1 MAGKIFI
8 SYRRDDAAGDARGI
22 RDALVAK
29 YERANVFMDIDNLLA
44 GQRFDRE
51 LSKAL
56 DACDVLLA
64 LIGPRWMDQL
74 AARTQSGD
82 RDYVREEIAAA
93 LRRGIVV
100 IPVRVGL
107 EGRMPPLPRG
117 ADLPKD
123 IGDLVLHQKHDVAH
137 ERFGR
142 DVRELIEAIEAAF
155 DEREREAA
163 KPVPVLRSWPTS
175 ESGLPAPSSVLADV
189 VAQESVR
196 PAPVVED
203 KVSPPP
209 LQTGVVTGREPPEGN
224 NEPRLGGRLLARV
237 AAVFVAALA
246 LGSAIAYTYRSLVP
260 PSRSP
265 VAVANNAPAKVKSEQ
280 NRGGLL
286 AYQTGDKK
294 ILDRLEGNAPPPS
307 PIPGTLLENLEPGS
321 AAVTSITPSPP
332 QKVASAQ
339 PTPSAPPSAT
349 GTSYAVVLASQKSR
363 AEALK
368 IWPELQG
375 KYASV
380 LAGRKSDVL
389 EANLG
394 SERGMWYRLVTGPHS
409 TFDAANTVCSQL
421 KAVGYPGCYVMS
433 YSSR

>member
-29 YERANVFMDIDNLLA
+29 YDPANVFMDIDNLLA

-74 AARTQSGD
+74 TTRTQSGE

-117 ADLPKD
+117 ADLPED
-123 IGDLVLHQKHDVAH
+123 IRDLVLHQKHDVAH

-155 DEREREAA
+155 DEREREMA
-163 KPVPVLRSWPTS
+163 VPVLGGRPSS
-175 ESGLPAPSSVLADV
+175 ESRLPVPSVVLTDV
-189 VAQESVR
+189 VSQELVK
-196 PAPVVED
+196 PAPVVENE
-203 KVSPPP
+203 VSPLR
-209 LQTGVVTGREPPEGN
+209 LQKGVVTEREPQEGQ
-224 NEPRLGGRLLARV
+224 NEPRPGGRLWARV

-246 LGSAIAYTYRSLVP
+246 LGSAIAYTYRSLVT
-260 PSRSP
+260 PSRAP
-265 VAVANNAPAKVKSEQ
+265 VAVANSAPATVKSEQ

-286 AYQTGDKK
+286 AYQTGDNK
-294 ILDRLEGNAPPPS
+294 ILDRLDGDAPHPS
-307 PIPGTLLENLEPGS
+307 SIPGTLLDNLEPGS
-321 AAVTSITPSPP
+321 TAAVTSITPSPP
-332 QKVASAQ
+332 QKVASTQ
-339 PTPSAPPSAT
+339 PTPSAPQPGT

-363 AEALK
+363 ADALK
-368 IWPELQG
+368 MLPELQG

-380 LAGRKSDVL
+380 LAGRKTDVL

-394 SERGMWYRLVTGPHS
+394 PEKGVWYRLVTGPHG
-409 TFDAANTVCSQL
+409 TRDAASTVCSQL

-433 YSSR
+433 Y